1 MSAQV
6 YLAYDY
12 PLLSAFWTMLW
23 FFLWIMWFVLL
34 FRVVTDIFRDDGM
47 NGWAKAGWLVFCIV
61 LPFLGVFVYLIA
73 RGKGMGRREIA
84 QARQQ
89 QEAFDAYVRETA
101 GGGRRSSV
109 DELARLADLRT
120 RGEITDEEFARAK
133 AMLLADGVPAGQATS
148 VTSVR
153 EGPDTSVTST
163 PGR

>member
-1 MSAQV
+1 MSQV

-34 FRVVTDIFRDDGM
+34 FRVVTDIFRDDTM

-61 LPFLGVFVYLIA
+61 LPFLGVFVYVIA
-73 RGKGMGRREIA
+73 RGRSMGRREIA
-84 QARQQ
+84 QARKQ
-89 QEAFDAYVRETA
+89 QEAFNDYIRETA
-101 GGGRRSSV
+101 GGGSGSRV
-109 DELARLADLRT
+109 DELARLSDLRT

-133 AMLLADGVPAGQATS
+133 AMILADGAPAGRATS
-148 VTSVR
+148 VTAMQ